1 WMGLTPREHSSGG
14 KQRLGRISK
23 RGDGYFRY
31 LLVHGA
37 RAVASVIERHREDM
51 RWLDGLLKRKNY
63 NVAVVAQASKTARIL
78 WSMLVHETEYRPPA
92 VA

>member
-1 WMGLTPREHSSGG
+1 
-14 KQRLGRISK
+14 
-23 RGDGYFRY
+23 
-31 LLVHGA
+31 
-37 RAVASVIERHREDM
+37 AVASVIERHRENM